1 MYKGE
6 ELLLPE
12 ELNNYLLLTLQIR
25 YNKSDKFIYKQM

>member
-12 ELNNYLLLTLQIR
+12 ELNSYLLLTLQIS
-25 YNKSDKFIYKQM
+25 YNKSDKFIYKQI